1 MKTVFF
7 FLIASL
13 VVVFE
18 SHLMR
23 KEEVIISRLGKTNT
37 MDVKIMKKELS
48 LWLDFPIAP
57 TYKTG
62 IVFA

>member
-13 VVVFE
+13 LFVFE

-23 KEEVIISRLGKTNT
+23 KEEVMISRLGKTNT
-37 MDVKIMKKELS
+37 KGVKIMKKELP

-62 IVFA
+62 MVLP